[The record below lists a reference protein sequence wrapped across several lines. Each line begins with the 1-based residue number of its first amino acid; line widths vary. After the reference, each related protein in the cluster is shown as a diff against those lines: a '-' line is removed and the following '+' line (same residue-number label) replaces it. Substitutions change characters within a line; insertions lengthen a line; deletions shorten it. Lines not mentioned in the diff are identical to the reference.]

1 MSNAALLKVECFC
14 EEDEKTFSEYE
25 KREQQEKKI
34 NLKKWKKQNIHH
46 WHSIIQTLEFSD
58 QYINSIFVLHINKF
72 IWKRVHE

>member
-25 KREQQEKKI
+25 KREQQEEKKN

-46 WHSIIQTLEFSD
+46 WHSITQTLEFSD
-58 QYINSIFVLHINKF
+58 LYLCPPHQQVYLEKST
-72 IWKRVHE
+72 